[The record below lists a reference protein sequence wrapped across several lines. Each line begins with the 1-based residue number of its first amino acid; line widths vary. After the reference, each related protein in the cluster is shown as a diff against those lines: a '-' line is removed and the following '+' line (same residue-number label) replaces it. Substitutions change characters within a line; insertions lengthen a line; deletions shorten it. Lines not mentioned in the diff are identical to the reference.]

1 MIKKCF
7 KLRLNKLD
15 KKLKYYM
22 LDNDLDDKR
31 KAIVEVLNKALVK

>member
-1 MIKKCF
+1 MVLIQ
-7 KLRLNKLD
+7 LNIDEKLD

-31 KAIVEVLNKALVK
+31 KAIIEVLNKALVK

>member
-1 MIKKCF
+1 MVLIQ
-7 KLRLNKLD
+7 LNIEDKLD

-31 KAIVEVLNKALVK
+31 KAIKDVLNKALVK

>member
-1 MIKKCF
+1 MVLIQ
-7 KLRLNKLD
+7 LNIEEKLD

-31 KAIVEVLNKALVK
+31 IAINKILKERFSNN